1 MRLYFS
7 LTTIDPIVISQN
19 TATTMN
25 HKGLDYIPG
34 SALLGVVASS
44 LYSQIDDD
52 ESWDIFHS
60 GQVQFGPCYPIID
73 QQLCLPTP
81 SSWHF
86 NKLTTPI
93 INSQYQAAEISN
105 HASIS
110 FERDK
115 RTQYK
120 QCRDGYVNAEG
131 KVAEVRRNIVTK
143 TAIDRTKGTV
153 KESQLF
159 SYSYIE
165 PGQTFIGW
173 VYCETEQQ
181 KQHITTHLFGE
192 KHIGRS
198 KNSEFGRVEIKQQS
212 TLSDVQ
218 PSYTNDELTLWCLS
232 DSQCIDH
239 LGLPTLTPCLAELI
253 YGAQGELDYNRSF
266 IRYGSA
272 SRFNQ
277 TRGGLDS
284 EQTLIAK
291 GSILVFK
298 NVSISEKQLLTL
310 ANKGIGI
317 NRQQGLGWVYV
328 NPDWASSS
336 TLTEKLFSAKTID
349 IHLNTKLPTSAN
361 PCSALTQWVAA
372 KLNKQQV
379 VQTQRKDAQQLAAS
393 VVSAYENAR
402 NYNHI
407 ADSHIAGP
415 TRSQW
420 GRVKEVL
427 RHDVEHWL
435 VALFMDE
442 HAICKP
448 KNDKLGWGIQ
458 WHNGSRLVQFADDCL
473 EQWQQHQPSTL
484 VQTLELLSQY
494 DLSNHKDLEKAKKR
508 FLNMETKLQQGVT
521 A

>member
-7 LTTIDPIVISQN
+7 LKTIDPIIVSQN

-34 SALLGVVASS
+34 STLLGVVASS
-44 LYSQIDDD
+44 LYSQIDDS
-52 ESWDIFHS
+52 ESWDMFHS
-60 GQVQFGPCYPIID
+60 GQVQFGPCYPVAD

-86 NKLTTPI
+86 DKLATPI
-93 INSQYQAAEISN
+93 INSQYQADEISN
-105 HASIS
+105 HANKS

-115 RTQYK
+115 QTQYK
-120 QCRDGYVNAEG
+120 QCRDGYINANG
-131 KVAEVRRNIVTK
+131 KVANVQRNIVTK
-143 TAIDRTKGTV
+143 TAIDRSKGTV

-181 KQHITTHLFGE
+181 RKHITTHLFGE

-198 KNSEFGRVEIKQQS
+198 KNSEFGRVKITEQT
-212 TLSDVQ
+212 TLSDPQ
-218 PSYTNDELTLWCLS
+218 PNNTNDELVLWCLS
-232 DSQCIDH
+232 DSQCVNK
-239 LGLPTLTPCLAELI
+239 LGLPTLTPSLAELTD
-253 YGAQGELDYNRSF
+253 GANGELDYSRSF
-266 IRYGSA
+266 IRHNSA

-284 EQTLIAK
+284 EQTCIAK
-291 GSILVFK
+291 GSVLVFK
-298 NVSISEKQLLTL
+298 NVSISESQLLTL

-328 NPDWASSS
+328 NPEWANSS
-336 TLTEKLFSAKTID
+336 TLSEGLFSAKSID
-349 IHLNTKLPTSAN
+349 IRSNTQLQKGTK
-361 PCSALTQWVAA
+361 PCSPLTQWVAA
-372 KLNKQQV
+372 KLNTQQEA
-379 VQTQRKDAQQLAAS
+379 QSQREQAQQLAAS
-393 VVSAYENAR
+393 IVTAYDNAR

-407 ADSHIAGP
+407 AASHIAGP
-415 TRSQW
+415 TRTQW
-420 GRVKEVL
+420 GRVRDVL

-435 VALFMDE
+435 ITLFMDQ

-448 KNDKLGWGIQ
+448 KNDELGWGIH
-458 WHNGSRLVQFADDCL
+458 WHNGTRLIQFADHCL

-494 DLSNHKDLEKAKKR
+494 DLATQTDLEKAKKR
-508 FLNMETKLQQGVT
+508 FLNKETQAQQGVI